1 MSEQEKRVL
10 LKKIETLEKKNQE
23 LQKLNKALADRA
35 KLADSASQAK
45 SDFLAMIS
53 HEIRTPMNGVLGLS
67 ELLLETD
74 LAEKQ
79 KQFGQLIYSSARSL
93 LTLLNSLLDFS
104 KIEAD
109 KMILEIQPFHL
120 RKLSEEIISLY
131 LLAGKRKGLS
141 VRLAFDA
148 SLDGLFMGDAHR
160 IRQVLVNL
168 LGNAIKFTEAGDVL
182 VEIVPFKDTNSTRQ
196 AIRFSVT
203 DTGPG
208 IPREQHDK
216 LFVAFSQVDNSS
228 TRQYAGTG
236 LGLVICE
243 KLVNLMGGKIGYES
257 TVGEGSCFW
266 FILPLSSVPE
276 NGNASAA
283 DLDNLCHDTGL
294 AIQQRHLK
302 ASILIVDDDSINRMV
317 LEEIFHKTDAHITAV
332 KNGELA
338 VELCEKERFDLILMD
353 CRMPVMDG
361 FEATRRIRKGLAGK
375 KQPAPVIIALT
386 ADATSKTEK
395 KCNTVGMDGYLV
407 KPLETVQLQK
417 ILETRLADFNLNIL
431 PAEARERRQGSLE
444 HVSVAMNRQTLEQL
458 QQDIGD
464 IKPVLT
470 VFLHLLPKRLKELE
484 KGVRQNDFQIIERVA
499 HTLKGSSSQFGAE
512 EFSGLCGQVE
522 AMAREKNASML
533 QQQYGMIVRK
543 AEQINKI
550 LSEQLV

>member
-1 MSEQEKRVL
+1 MSEQEERVL
-10 LKKIETLEKKNQE
+10 LKKIEALERKNQE

-120 RKLSEEIISLY
+120 RKLTEEIISLY

-182 VEIVPFKDTNSTRQ
+182 VEISPFKDATRQ

-216 LFVAFSQVDNSS
+216 LFVAFSQIDNSS
-228 TRQYAGTG
+228 TRQYVGTG

-243 KLVNLMGGKIGYES
+243 KLINLMGGKIGYES

-276 NGNASAA
+276 NGNPSAV
-283 DLDNLCHDTGL
+283 DIDNLRRGTSP
-294 AIQQRHLK
+294 AEQQRHLK

-317 LEEIFHKTDAHITAV
+317 LEEIFHKTDAHITSV
-332 KNGELA
+332 KNGERA
-338 VELCEKERFDLILMD
+338 VELCKKERFDLILMD

-431 PAEARERRQGSLE
+431 PTKAHEHRQDSLE
-444 HVSVAMNRQTLEQL
+444 HASVAMNRQTLEQL
-458 QQDIGD
+458 QHNIGD

-484 KGVRQNDFQIIERVA
+484 KGVSQKDFQVIERVA

-512 EFSGLCGQVE
+512 EFSGLCGGIE
-522 AMAREKNASML
+522 AMARENNTSML
-533 QQQYGMIVRK
+533 QQQYGKIVRK